1 MSMVLKV
8 LNEVRKDEEGAPM
21 IEYALLVSLIAL
33 VAGVALF
40 ALGSTVSGK
49 YVSINTCLSTLNSAS
64 TC

>member
-1 MSMVLKV
+1 MSKFLKV
-8 LNEVRKDEEGAPM
+8 LNEVRTDEEGAPM

-49 YVSINTCLSTLNSAS
+49 YVSINTCLSTLNSS
-64 TC
+64 SSC